1 LRKISKETSPST
13 PLVEKGGDFT
23 KFAYQRP
30 AWAEVDLQAIKHNV
44 NVARSFLA
52 PNVEIMAI
60 VKADAYGH
68 GAVPVSKT
76 LVEAGV
82 ERLGVALIEEAREL
96 KQAGINLPTHVLTEV
111 PPEAVKE
118 LVASD
123 FIATVCSKAAAEVI
137 SAEAVA
143 QEKKAKVHVKVDTGM
158 NRIGIAPDQVLDFVE
173 YLWDLQNIDVEGIFT
188 HFARADEPGCA
199 ATKEQILLFK
209 RIIADLETSGFEI
222 PIKHAA
228 NSAATFL
235 LPESH
240 FDMVRLGISLYG
252 LHPSAATLKKV
263 DLKPA
268 LSLKAQVS
276 FVKNLP
282 AGVGVSYGHLYKT
295 RQPTVIAT
303 LPIGYGDGYTRLLS
317 NKSQVIIKGKKYPV
331 VGAICM
337 DQLMVDVGL
346 DSAVNVNDEAIL
358 IGREGDLEISADELA
373 DLLGTINYEI
383 VCMIGKRVPRLYKGG

>member
-1 LRKISKETSPST
+1 LRKISKELSRSAP
-13 PLVEKGGDFT
+13 PIEKGKDFT
-23 KFAYQRP
+23 GFAYQRP

-44 NVARSFLA
+44 DIARSFLA
-52 PNVEIMAI
+52 PDVKIMAI

-68 GAVPVSKT
+68 GAVPVSKA
-76 LVEAGV
+76 LADAGV
-82 ERLGVALIEEAREL
+82 ERLGVALLEEAREI
-96 KQAGINLPTHVLTEV
+96 KQAGITLPIHILTEV
-111 PPEAVKE
+111 PPEGVKE

-137 SAEAVA
+137 SVEAVA
-143 QEKKAKVHVKVDTGM
+143 QRKKAKVHVKVDTGM
-158 NRIGIAPDQVLDFVE
+158 NRIGLASNQVLDFVE

-199 ATKEQILLFK
+199 VTKEQLLLFK
-209 RIIADLETSGFEI
+209 RVISDLETAGFNI

-263 DLKPA
+263 NLKPA

-282 AGVGVSYGHLYKT
+282 AGAGISYGHLYKT

-346 DSAVNVNDEAIL
+346 DSAISVNDEAIL
-358 IGREGDLEISADELA
+358 IGREGELEISADELA
-373 DLLGTINYEI
+373 GLLGTINYEI
-383 VCMIGKRVPRLYKGG
+383 VCMIGKRVPRVYKGG